1 MRLSNQISVFSLIP
15 GKRYIV
21 EVVWNDTNTLR
32 SDREYLLTGE
42 FKRLEYIRGR
52 TYSYDSG
59 LDVLLAPSRVNAVF
73 DINGRNCKVS
83 SANNFY
89 EIFQPSGNTIAC
101 AYVLNKLNLPL
112 EVKTI
117 IKKLL

>member
-1 MRLSNQISVFSLIP
+1 MRLSNQLSAFSLIP

-32 SDREYLLTGE
+32 NDREYLLTGE
-42 FKRLEYIRGR
+42 FKRLDYIRGR

-89 EIFQPSGNTIAC
+89 EIFQPSGNSIAS
-101 AYVLNKLNLPL
+101 AYVLKKLKLPF
-112 EVKTI
+112 EIKRM
-117 IKKLL
+117 IKKLI

>member
-1 MRLSNQISVFSLIP
+1 MRLSNQLSAFKLVP

-21 EVVWNDTNTLR
+21 EVAWNDTNTIR

-59 LDVLLAPSRVNAVF
+59 LDVLLAPSRVNAIF
-73 DINGRNCKVS
+73 DFNGRNCKVS

-89 EIFQPSGNTIAC
+89 EIFQPSGNLIAS
-101 AYVLNKLNLPL
+101 AYVLKKLKLPTD
-112 EVKTI
+112 VKDM